1 MKYDKK
7 CKMCKIGFADPKLL
21 DRLHKLRFTKDYGL
35 RLMEE
40 EINKVIQHS
49 EHPKIQE
56 LEKISY
62 VAVQNHFA
70 KHTSK
75 ILNAKYKTQN
85 ILQATNNTKR
95 ELETQNLMPAK
106 VTVGIRKMEKERI
119 NLTEDLSGLYEL
131 VKERFER
138 FDEEQGGRIDLGTNG
153 DKGNLDGYSVLS
165 KELRA
170 CLAELNK
177 IKQAERLTKNVVQFA
192 LKHFA
197 KVVIE
202 ESIKEV
208 EVLKKSLVP
217 HVKDPKIIEGII
229 DSVQYNL
236 GTSIAKGANDTLT
249 KTSNQFNIE

>member
-7 CKMCKIGFADPKLL
+7 CKMCRIGFTEPKLL
-21 DRLHKLRFTKDYGL
+21 DKLHQLRFKKDYGL

-40 EINKVIQHS
+40 EINSIIQTS
-49 EHPKIQE
+49 DNPKIQE

-62 VAVQNHFA
+62 PAVQNHFA

-85 ILQATNNTKR
+85 ILQTTNNTKK
-95 ELETQNLMPAK
+95 ELETQNLMPIK
-106 VTVGIRKMEKERI
+106 VTVGIRRLEKDRI

-131 VKERFER
+131 IKDRFER
-138 FDEEQGGRIDLGTNG
+138 FDEEQGGRIDLGSNG
-153 DKGNLDGYSVLS
+153 EKGNLEGYSVLS

-170 CLAELNK
+170 CLSELNK
-177 IKQAERLTKNVVQFA
+177 IKQAERLTKNIIQFS

-217 HVKDPKIIEGII
+217 HVKDPKVIEGII
-229 DSVQYNL
+229 DSVQHNL
-236 GTSIAKGANDTLT
+236 GMAIARGANDTLI